1 MSLDAFLR
9 AKVTQHLSP
18 VKIKILTAL
27 WNNGSSFPREWVSSS
42 DLLAL
47 TNQKYFD
54 RRTRELRDELGLNI
68 ETKHI
73 NGEHHYR
80 LVSDEVTV
88 SNPRLYLTE
97 PQKRALFEAQN
108 STCQICGKVAEAGL
122 RGLQADHKV
131 PLIKGGT
138 HAADNWQSI
147 CVECNVA
154 KRRACQGCNDDCNT
168 CVWAFPETSGMPL
181 TLRLPREVFDRVQ
194 SKLEGD
200 KDWLIRL
207 ITNQI

>member
-1 MSLDAFLR
+1 MSLDTFLR
-9 AKVTQHLSP
+9 TKVKKNLSD
-18 VKIKILTAL
+18 VKIKILDAL
-27 WNNGSSFPREWVSSS
+27 WNNGDTFPREWVSSS

-80 LVSDEVTV
+80 LVSDEISD
-88 SNPRLYLTE
+88 SNPRFYLTE
-97 PQKRALFEAQN
+97 TQKRALFETQRN
-108 STCQICGKVAEAGL
+108 MCQICGKVAEAGL

-138 HAADNWQSI
+138 HDADNWQSI

-168 CVWAFPETSGMPL
+168 CAWAFPEKSGMPL
-181 TLRLPREVFDRVQ
+181 TLRLPPELFDKVQ
-194 SKLEGD
+194 SKLESN
-200 KDWLIRL
+200 KDWLLSLVMREL
-207 ITNQI
+207 